1 MSLLDRVRA
10 LLGDDAVEIAG
21 GADAVPR
28 VAPASPDAV
37 ALLLGTAREEG
48 WRVRLEGAGT
58 WLPADAP
65 ADLALT
71 TRRLDRVPAV
81 EPQDLSATAEAGIGC
96 DLLRQQLAD
105 RGTWLALDP
114 PGLAGRTLGSVV
126 ATATA
131 GPLRHGFGAV
141 RDHILGV
148 TFVTGDGR
156 LVQSGGRVVKN
167 VAGYDLTKLEAGGFG
182 AFGVI
187 VLVHLRLRAL
197 PRADQTL
204 VLEGT
209 REDLTQ
215 VAEDVAAAGL
225 QPAALELMSP
235 ALARRD
241 GWALA
246 VRLAGSAALVAAEEA
261 GLRGASGGRF
271 TALRA
276 EEAHGFWMRAA
287 ESFATRPITFRTGG
301 LPDSSDELLDLL
313 QHQVGDEWVSAS
325 PGVGAIRWA
334 GDTTVDRLRRLR
346 ARLPVGRGLW
356 AWDGGGARPARD
368 PAPPLSA
375 RARGPV
381 GADVARHVTHGV
393 RARADAAGDG
403 DPTPAGG
410 VGEASVR
417 DGDAGGDEAN
427 AERETRNAEQTRGPQ
442 FRVPRSHFRVAV
454 PRLRH
459 GRLVRACPRCDHPHA
474 AGQRLL
480 PAPGPGTSL
489 LRRTAC
495 ARRTARGGAP
505 ARPGECRGVRRG
517 RRADR
522 RQQRWVRSDAEGVRA
537 SGRRRGFHGTGARR
551 HRVAR
556 RGGRAPAGGTG
567 RRTGGV
573 RPAVPS
579 PARAAHRRRAAP
591 GARRDPRAPGHVPP
605 RRSPMLA

>member
-1 MSLLDRVRA
+1 MSLLERVRA

-21 GADAVPR
+21 GPDAVPR

-71 TRRLDRVPAV
+71 TRRLDRVPAI

-131 GPLRHGFGAV
+131 GPLRQGFGAV
-141 RDHILGV
+141 RDHVLGV

-156 LVQSGGRVVKN
+156 LVHSGGRVVKN

-197 PRADQTL
+197 PRADQTF
-204 VLEGT
+204 VLAGT

-215 VAEDVAAAGL
+215 VAEDIVAAGL

-235 ALARRD
+235 ALARRE

-246 VRLAGSAALVAAEEA
+246 VRLAGSAALVASQEA

-276 EEAHGFWMRAA
+276 DEAHGFWMRAA
-287 ESFATRPITFRTGG
+287 ESVATRPVTFRIGG

-325 PGVGAIRWA
+325 PAVGAIRWA

-346 ARLPVGRGLW
+346 RTLAGLEVPLTLERAPWPMRSAVG
-356 AWDGGGARPARD
+356 
-368 PAPPLSA
+368 
-375 RARGPV
+375 
-381 GADVARHVTHGV
+381 
-393 RARADAAGDG
+393 
-403 DPTPAGG
+403 
-410 VGEASVR
+410 
-417 DGDAGGDEAN
+417 
-427 AERETRNAEQTRGPQ
+427 
-442 FRVPRSHFRVAV
+442 
-454 PRLRH
+454 
-459 GRLVRACPRCDHPHA
+459 
-474 AGQRLL
+474 
-480 PAPGPGTSL
+480 
-489 LRRTAC
+489 LRRTFD
-495 ARRTARGGAP
+495 
-505 ARPGECRGVRRG
+505 PGEAFVV
-517 RRADR
+517 A
-522 RQQRWVRSDAEGVRA
+522 VEG
-537 SGRRRGFHGTGARR
+537 SE
-551 HRVAR
+551 
-556 RGGRAPAGGTG
+556 
-567 RRTGGV
+567 
-573 RPAVPS
+573 
-579 PARAAHRRRAAP
+579 
-591 GARRDPRAPGHVPP
+591 
-605 RRSPMLA
+605 